1 MKKILI
7 LAILIPLF
15 GYSQDYST
23 LKIND
28 RLPLID
34 LELKSVDDMYYSL
47 ESLFEDNGLI
57 VIFTSNTCPFVVMWE
72 DRYKLTEKI
81 AEKNKFGLVYINSNF
96 KKRDGDD
103 SFIKMQM
110 HSENM
115 NYQYQYL
122 LDFQSKLANSFGAKT
137 TPHIFMFNEKYQLV
151 YKGAIDDNYKDI
163 TQVKNFYLKDAI
175 LEHSQKNKIKNN
187 STKAVG
193 CSIKRYKSE

>member
-72 DRYKLTEKI
+72 DRYKLAFNLI
-81 AEKNKFGLVYINSNF
+81 I
-96 KKRDGDD
+96 
-103 SFIKMQM
+103 SFSTFI
-110 HSENM
+110 
-115 NYQYQYL
+115 
-122 LDFQSKLANSFGAKT
+122 
-137 TPHIFMFNEKYQLV
+137 IFFRLCV
-151 YKGAIDDNYKDI
+151 
-163 TQVKNFYLKDAI
+163 
-175 LEHSQKNKIKNN
+175 
-187 STKAVG
+187 
-193 CSIKRYKSE
+193 

>member
-175 LEHSQKNKIKNN
+175 LEHSQKKKIKNN

>member
-72 DRYKLTEKI
+72 DRYKLAEKI

>member
-57 VIFTSNTCPFVVMWE
+57 VIFTSNTCPFVVMLE

-175 LEHSQKNKIKNN
+175 LEHSQKKKIKNN